1 MNADYL
7 HHSIYPPPPLSDEAV
22 IEIRDFLEVLM
33 LVFDARYGAQIRR
46 YYDDRSRQNIAQ
58 SDTPASTDDPPF

>member
-1 MNADYL
+1 MNANYP
-7 HHSIYPPPPLSDEAV
+7 HQSIYPLPPLSDEAV
-22 IEIRDFLEVLM
+22 IEIREFLEVFF